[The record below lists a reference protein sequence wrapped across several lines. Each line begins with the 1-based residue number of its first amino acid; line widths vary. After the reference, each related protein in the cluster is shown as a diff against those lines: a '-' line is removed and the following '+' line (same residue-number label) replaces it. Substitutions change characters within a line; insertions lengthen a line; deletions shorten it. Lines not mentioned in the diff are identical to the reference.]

1 MKNVTIQDLIKQGKI
16 TNKTLERV
24 TIAKSYIEKKYSIK
38 KIKEEIKKKDWDLI
52 NSKLNNL
59 NLSESQKE
67 ELKKTSYIKKQN
79 N

>member
-38 KIKEEIKKKDWDLI
+38 KIKEEIKKKKI
-52 NSKLNNL
+52 G
-59 NLSESQKE
+59 
-67 ELKKTSYIKKQN
+67 I
-79 N
+79 